1 MLLIA
6 GGSRPSRPSSPRSAA
21 VNAVLLVVNGS
32 RRTGSPRAS
41 TATYSSPVT
50 LSCSIA
56 HFIAAVLD
64 DGAQACNE
72 PPDAFGD
79 GRLLQR
85 AGGDTEGA
93 AVRHPER
100 GTRDHRDLVLANQPL
115 RDGHRIRR
123 GLDLKQHVQGPVGR
137 PPGDPRRPRGQFR
150 KHDVADRG

>member
-21 VNAVLLVVNGS
+21 VNAVLLLVNGS

-41 TATYSSPVT
+41 TATYSWPVN

-64 DGAQACNE
+64 DRAQAADE

-85 AGGDTEGA
+85 AVGDTEVA

-115 RDGHRIRR
+115 RDGHRIER
-123 GLDLKQHVQGPVGR
+123 GVDLQQHVKGAVGR
-137 PPGDPRRPRGQFR
+137 RHGDPRR
-150 KHDVADRG
+150 